1 MLSSG
6 EWAPIEGW
14 DIHIYTLIILRN
26 LHQWHI
32 YDSMFKN
39 SIQQYLVDC

>member
-6 EWAPIEGW
+6 EWASIEGW
-14 DIHIYTLIILRN
+14 DIHILYNNYLRN
-26 LHQWHI
+26 LYQWHI